1 MYCLTNFTEE
11 PCILGRV
18 DITRNTTSQE
28 LGTLEYNSPADLASF
43 KVTGYS
49 RGRAHALQL
58 RLRNESFTLRRFG
71 FILHALCT
79 SVRL

>member
-1 MYCLTNFTEE
+1 MCIQYTTHIDVLRHMLYLT
-11 PCILGRV
+11 
-18 DITRNTTSQE
+18 
-28 LGTLEYNSPADLASF
+28 ASREGGAICSSMLWFIDF